1 MTSIVSILTTFY
13 NAIKTKFAMKE
24 DVKQPDWNQNDS
36 TAMDYIKNR
45 TGGYD
50 EGGEL
55 LNGTYDLSS
64 GFAIV
69 GSTSFIQGINYTV
82 IWDDTEY
89 TCTAQ
94 SDGSTIYLGDMAKLD
109 PYSTSTGE
117 PFLIYDGALYSWDQ
131 TTHTIVI
138 KCGNP
143 VVFPSRYLPNSNILN
158 GKDIGSLRTVAS
170 KEESDS
176 YSLGTN
182 AFAEGANTAASGH
195 SSHAEGASTTASGTA
210 SHAEAYNTTASGN
223 SSHAEGNITT
233 ASGDSSHAEGRNT
246 ISSGEYSHAEG
257 IYTKASSYSQHVQ
270 GKFNIEDSSNTYAD
284 IIGNGTAD
292 TRSNASTVDWN
303 GNAWYSGDVYV
314 GSTSGTNKDEGSKKL
329 ATEEYADSK
338 QVQPDYN
345 QNDSTAAD
353 YIKNRPFYAGDP
365 VETVIIPETTVTFSG
380 KSGLM
385 AATWPENFDLVDGQ
399 TYNVSWDGTEYV
411 CTGILFN
418 NIPLLGNL
426 GIAGAGENT
435 GEPFVFLNQGQWLVY
450 STESATEHVIG
461 IKTVTIPIVQIDEKY
476 LPVAG
481 NDTYGVVKSDTF
493 VKYYNFGARVS
504 ATEMNAALS
513 EFENG
518 KVHIVWDGC
527 HIIDGNVI
535 SDTSIRVMLSDYHF
549 GAYTTYNADSG
560 YYNFIVGGNTDAEE
574 IYAKRVRMY
583 DDSNNETGIFDSKS
597 ITLTSSTADSTKK
610 FKIRVDDTG
619 TISATE
625 VS

>member
-50 EGGEL
+50 EGSEL

-64 GFAIV
+64 GSADV
-69 GSTSFIQGINYTV
+69 GSISFVQGINYTV
-82 IWDDTEY
+82 VWDDTEY
-89 TCTAQ
+89 TCAAQ

-143 VVFPSRYLPNSNILN
+143 VVFPSKYLPNSNILN

-170 KEESDS
+170 KEESDN

-303 GNAWYSGDVYV
+303 GNAWYAGDVYT
-314 GSTSGTNKDEGSKKL
+314 GSTSGINKDSGSKKL
-329 ATEEYADSK
+329 ATEEYVDSK

-353 YIKNRPFYAGDP
+353 YVKNRPFYTGDP
-365 VETVIIPETTVTFSG
+365 VETVLVEERTVTFTKGSG
-380 KSGLM
+380 ELYVAEFTTM
-385 AATWPENFDLVDGQ
+385 FEATVGEI
-399 TYNVSWDGTEYV
+399 YNVRWDGTVYE
-411 CTGILFN
+411 CTSVDFN
-418 NIPLLGNL
+418 GNIVIGNL
-426 GIAGAGENT
+426 SIPGAGSDT
-435 GEPFVFLNQGQWLVY
+435 GEPFLMHVENVSRIVIYTLD
-450 STESATEHVIG
+450 TSASHTISISG
-461 IKTVTIPIVQIDEKY
+461 FIPGLIKIDRKY
-476 LPVAG
+476 LPKAAFITCDL
-481 NDTYGVVKSDTF
+481 NTKTYSSDLTNYELYKIMLDGGQVVFYNQPENSYYYLTKWIKKSSGKIDLTF
-493 VKYYNFGARVS
+493 G
-504 ATEMNAALS
+504 ELS
-513 EFENG
+513 F
-518 KVHIVWDGC
+518 K
-527 HIIDGNVI
+527 
-535 SDTSIRVMLSDYHF
+535 LSLL
-549 GAYTTYNADSG
+549 
-560 YYNFIVGGNTDAEE
+560 TD
-574 IYAKRVRMY
+574 
-583 DDSNNETGIFDSKS
+583 
-597 ITLTSSTADSTKK
+597 
-610 FKIRVDDTG
+610 G
-619 TISATE
+619 TIVVAPLS
-625 VS
+625 